1 MEENDRTAFHDLT
14 PDRVISLVETALGVR
29 CTNLFR
35 PLNSY
40 INRVYELER
49 EDGGGLVAK
58 FYRPGRWSK
67 DALLDEHDFMRALV
81 AAEVPIVAPLT
92 LRDGGTLGGD
102 EGLHFAV
109 YPKKS
114 GRTYDEY
121 TDDQWLELGRLLGRV
136 HTVGAGLHPRDR
148 ITMAPDKST
157 RSQVDYILA
166 GAFIPPDLTGQFK
179 DLTNTL
185 IDEVGPM
192 FRGCEMI
199 CIHGDCHISN
209 LIYRPG
215 ESFYIIDFDDMAVG
229 PPVQDFWMLLPGYR
243 GDSLSEIDIFLEGYE
258 TFRRFDRQD
267 PGPHRT
273 AAGDAVHPLHGLV
286 RPSGRRRRPLPRRP
300 GFRLERLLA
309 PGAAGSCRADRSGS
323 GRLCSR
329 VGRGSGAGSRPYWHL
344 PMPL

>member
-1 MEENDRTAFHDLT
+1 MGENDRTAFHDLT

-58 FYRPGRWSK
+58 FYRPGRWST

-81 AAEVPIVAPLT
+81 AAAVPIVAPLT

-102 EGLHFAV
+102 GGLHFAV

-114 GRTYDEY
+114 GRIYDEY
-121 TDDQWLELGRLLGRV
+121 SDDQWLELGRLLGRV

-166 GAFIPPDLTGQFK
+166 GAFVPPDLTGQFK

-185 IDEVGPM
+185 INEVGPM
-192 FRGCEMI
+192 FRDCEMI

-243 GDSLSEIDIFLEGYE
+243 GDSLPEIDIFLEGYE
-258 TFRRFDRQD
+258 TFRHFDRRTLGLI
-267 PGPHRT
+267 GP
-273 AAGDAVHPLHGLV
+273 L
-286 RPSGRRRRPLPRRP
+286 
-300 GFRLERLLA
+300 
-309 PGAAGSCRADRSGS
+309 RAMRFIHYMAWCAHQVAEDGH
-323 GRLCSR
+323 SR
-329 VGRGSGAGSRPYWHL
+329 VAPDFGSNDYWLRELRDLAEQMERIRAALLKEGRGFDG
-344 PMPL
+344 PLE

>member
-1 MEENDRTAFHDLT
+1 MNSSDEDQDRTAFHELT
-14 PDRVISLVETALGVR
+14 PDLVISLVERALDVR

-58 FYRPGRWSK
+58 FYRPGRWSN
-67 DALLDEHDFMRALV
+67 DALQDEHEFMRKLV
-81 AAEVPIVAPLT
+81 ESEVPIVAPLT
-92 LRDGGTLGGD
+92 LRDGGTLGSHNGMY
-102 EGLHFAV
+102 FAV

-114 GRTYDEY
+114 GRTFDEY

-148 ITMAPDKST
+148 IVMAPDRST

-166 GAFIPPDLTGQFK
+166 GGFIPPDLLGRFR
-179 DLTNTL
+179 DLTDTL
-185 IDEVGPM
+185 IEEISPL
-192 FRGCEMI
+192 FRGVEMI

-215 ESFYIIDFDDMAVG
+215 ESFYIIDFDDMSVG

-243 GDSLSEIDIFLEGYE
+243 GESLAEIDIFLEGYE
-258 TFRRFDRQD
+258 LFRAFDRSTLRLI
-267 PGPHRT
+267 GP
-273 AAGDAVHPLHGLV
+273 L
-286 RPSGRRRRPLPRRP
+286 
-300 GFRLERLLA
+300 
-309 PGAAGSCRADRSGS
+309 RAMRFIHYMAWCAHQVAEDGH
-323 GRLCSR
+323 SR
-329 VGRGSGAGSRPYWHL
+329 VAPDFGSRDYWLRELGDLATQMERIRNIPGHS
-344 PMPL
+344 PGTTPD